1 MSINENVAK
10 KDLKSKI
17 RDFFA
22 YVANLLHIG
31 KKGLPEASPE
41 AIQELNSVSAKY
53 EELLKDD
60 SFETL
65 KKTYDNFKI
74 GVNPEGGLIAV
85 EKNTGYVFDDAKF
98 VARVR
103 FMNLWRKS
111 AYGNLDTKLEEEC
124 TKECFG
130 EESEKIYDEIK
141 QIVQSQLI
149 KSGNIDTLEILNKMK
164 ESPYKWGRVVSR
176 RLFKTQA
183 YAETVVDFFRS
194 ITKKAKK
201 QTKPVKSMIEALYGW
216 GEDDLK

>member
-1 MSINENVAK
+1 MSINDTVAK
-10 KDLKSKI
+10 KDLKTKI

-22 YVANLLHIG
+22 YVANLFHLG
-31 KKGLPEASPE
+31 KKGLPEASE
-41 AIQELNSVSAKY
+41 ETLEELREVNEVYA
-53 EELLKDD
+53 ELLKDD

-65 KKTYDNFKI
+65 KKTYDNYKV
-74 GVNPEGGLIAV
+74 GVNPDGGLIAV
-85 EKNTGYVFDDAKF
+85 EKSTGYVFDEAKF

-103 FMNLWRKS
+103 FLALWRKS
-111 AYGNLDTKLEEEC
+111 AFGNLDSKLEEEC
-124 TKECFG
+124 VSECFS
-130 EESEKIYDEIK
+130 EESSKIYDEIK
-141 QIVQSQLI
+141 QIIQKQLI

-183 YAETVVDFFRS
+183 YVETVEDFFRS

-201 QTKPVKSMIEALYGW
+201 QTKPAKSMIEALYGW